1 MLNYICL
8 GLDYMKMFS
17 SIYKNFLLKFLGNV
31 KEGTIIFKDKNEQ
44 IFGKGK
50 PVVNIEVLNSKFYR
64 RAVLSGDLGFAESYA
79 KGEWK
84 TNNLTNLI
92 LILIN
97 NKDNLGNLNM
107 RWSFLSK
114 IIARL
119 GHWRR
124 KNTISGSKRNI
135 QDHYDLS
142 NDLFSIFLD
151 KTMTYSCGV
160 FESEKSTLHE
170 SQIRKID
177 MIIEK
182 AQLKPDDHVLEIGSG
197 WGGLSRRAV
206 EKIGCKFTTITLSE
220 DQYTYVKN
228 MIKEGGLEDNIEVK
242 LIDYRNIEGTYDKV
256 ISVEMI
262 EAIGYE
268 LFNSYFEKI
277 EGVMKPNGIAVIQA
291 ITYPDKNYDIYR
303 KGCDF
308 IQKFIF
314 PGSLLPSVKVMNESI
329 TQKTDMK
336 VIDLERIGP
345 SYATT
350 LNMWSEKFNDN
361 KENIIELGFDEYFI
375 NLWNYYFS
383 YCEAGFR
390 AGTIDDVQ
398 MVITGGKANA

>member
-1 MLNYICL
+1 ML
-8 GLDYMKMFS
+8 S
-17 SIYKNFLLKFLGNV
+17 SVYKNFLIKFLGNI

-44 IFGKGK
+44 TFGKGK

-64 RAVLSGDLGFAESYA
+64 RTVLSGDLGFAESYA

-97 NKDNLGNLNM
+97 NKDNLENLNM
-107 RWSFLSK
+107 RWSFISK
-114 IIARL
+114 IIARFD
-119 GHWRR
+119 HWRR

-135 QDHYDLS
+135 QEHYDLS
-142 NDLFSIFLD
+142 NKLFSIFLD

-160 FESEKSTLHE
+160 FESEKTTLYE
-170 SQIRKID
+170 AQIRKID

-182 AQLKPDDHVLEIGSG
+182 AQLKPEDHVLEIGSG

-220 DQYTYVKN
+220 DQFIYVKN
-228 MIKEGGLEDNIEVK
+228 MIKDEGLENNINVK

-277 EGVMKPNGIAVIQA
+277 EEVLKPNGIAVIQA
-291 ITYPDKNYDIYR
+291 ITYPDENYEVYR

-314 PGSLLPSVKVMNESI
+314 PGSLLPSVKIMNESI
-329 TQKTDMK
+329 AQKTEMK

-350 LNMWSEKFNDN
+350 LNAWAKKFNANKDN
-361 KENIIELGFDEYFI
+361 IMKLGFDEYFI

-383 YCEAGFR
+383 YCEAGFS

-398 MVITGGKANA
+398 IVIKGGKANA

>member
-1 MLNYICL
+1 
-8 GLDYMKMFS
+8 MFG
-17 SIYKNFLLKFLGNV
+17 SIYKNFLMKFLGNI
-31 KEGTIIFKDKNEQ
+31 KEGTIVLKDNGVQ
-44 IFGKGK
+44 TFGTGS
-50 PVVNIEVLNSKFYR
+50 PIVNIEVLNSKFYK
-64 RAVLSGDLGFAESYA
+64 RAVLAGDLGFAESYA
-79 KGEWK
+79 KGEWN
-84 TNNLTNLI
+84 TDDLTNLI
-92 LILIN
+92 IILIN

-107 RWSFLSK
+107 KWSFLSK
-114 IIARL
+114 IVARV

-124 KNTISGSKRNI
+124 KNTISGSKKNI

-142 NDLFSIFLD
+142 NELFSIFLD
-151 KTMTYSCGV
+151 ETMTYSCGV
-160 FESEKSTLHE
+160 FKSKETTLHE
-170 SQIRKID
+170 AQIRKID

-182 AQLKPDDHVLEIGSG
+182 AQLKPEDHVLEIGSG

-220 DQYTYVKN
+220 DQYSYVKN
-228 MIKEGGLEDNIEVK
+228 MIKNEGLEKNIEVK
-242 LIDYRNIEGTYDKV
+242 LVDYRNIEGTYDKV

-277 EGVMKPNGIAVIQA
+277 EKVMKPDGIAVIQA
-291 ITYPDKNYDIYR
+291 ITYPDENYEIYR

-329 TQKTDMK
+329 AQKTNMK
-336 VIDLERIGP
+336 VTDLERIGP

-350 LNMWSEKFNDN
+350 LNMWSEKFNAN
-361 KENIIELGFDEYFI
+361 KENIMKLGFDEYFI

-383 YCEAGFR
+383 YCEAGFS

-398 MVITGGKANA
+398 MVIEGGKANA

>member
-1 MLNYICL
+1 ML
-8 GLDYMKMFS
+8 S
-17 SIYKNFLLKFLGNV
+17 SVYKNFLIKFLGNI

-44 IFGKGK
+44 TFGKGK

-64 RAVLSGDLGFAESYA
+64 RTVLSGDLGFAESYA

-97 NKDNLGNLNM
+97 NKDNLENLNM
-107 RWSFLSK
+107 RWSFISK
-114 IIARL
+114 IIARFD
-119 GHWRR
+119 HWRR

-135 QDHYDLS
+135 QEHYDLS
-142 NDLFSIFLD
+142 NKLFSIFLD

-160 FESEKSTLHE
+160 FESEKTTLHE
-170 SQIRKID
+170 AQIRKID

-182 AQLKPDDHVLEIGSG
+182 AQLKPEDHVLEIGSG

-220 DQYTYVKN
+220 DQFIYVKN
-228 MIKEGGLEDNIEVK
+228 MIKDEGLENNINVK

-277 EGVMKPNGIAVIQA
+277 EEVLKPNGIAVIQA
-291 ITYPDKNYDIYR
+291 ITYPDENYEVYR

-314 PGSLLPSVKVMNESI
+314 PGSLLPSVKIMNESI
-329 TQKTDMK
+329 AQKTEMK

-350 LNMWSEKFNDN
+350 LNAWAKKFNANKDN
-361 KENIIELGFDEYFI
+361 IMKLGFDEYFI

-383 YCEAGFR
+383 YCEAGFS

-398 MVITGGKANA
+398 IVIKGGKANA

>member
-1 MLNYICL
+1 
-8 GLDYMKMFS
+8 MKMFS

>member
-1 MLNYICL
+1 ML
-8 GLDYMKMFS
+8 S
-17 SIYKNFLLKFLGNV
+17 SVYKNFLIKFLGNI

-44 IFGKGK
+44 TFGKGK

-64 RAVLSGDLGFAESYA
+64 RTVLSGDLGFAESYA

-97 NKDNLGNLNM
+97 NKDNLENLNM
-107 RWSFLSK
+107 RWSFISK
-114 IIARL
+114 IIARFD
-119 GHWRR
+119 HWRR

-135 QDHYDLS
+135 QEHYDLS
-142 NDLFSIFLD
+142 NKLFSIFLD

-160 FESEKSTLHE
+160 FESEKTTLHE
-170 SQIRKID
+170 AQIRKID

-182 AQLKPDDHVLEIGSG
+182 AQLKPEDHVLEIGSG

-220 DQYTYVKN
+220 DQFIYVKN
-228 MIKEGGLEDNIEVK
+228 MIKDEGLENNINVK

-268 LFNSYFEKI
+268 LFNSYFGKI
-277 EGVMKPNGIAVIQA
+277 EEVLKPNGIAVIQA
-291 ITYPDKNYDIYR
+291 ITYPDENYEVYR

-314 PGSLLPSVKVMNESI
+314 PGSLLPSVKIMNESI
-329 TQKTDMK
+329 AQKTEMK

-350 LNMWSEKFNDN
+350 LNAWAKKFNANKDN
-361 KENIIELGFDEYFI
+361 IMKLGFDEYFI

-383 YCEAGFR
+383 YCEAGFS

-398 MVITGGKANA
+398 IVIKGGKANA

>member
-1 MLNYICL
+1 ML
-8 GLDYMKMFS
+8 S
-17 SIYKNFLLKFLGNV
+17 SVYKNFLIKFLGNI

-44 IFGKGK
+44 TFGKGK

-64 RAVLSGDLGFAESYA
+64 RTVLSGDLGFAESYA

-97 NKDNLGNLNM
+97 NKDNLENLNM
-107 RWSFLSK
+107 RWSFISK
-114 IIARL
+114 IIARFD
-119 GHWRR
+119 HWRR

-135 QDHYDLS
+135 QEHYDLS
-142 NDLFSIFLD
+142 NKLFSIFLD
-151 KTMTYSCGV
+151 KTLTYSCGV
-160 FESEKSTLHE
+160 FESEKTTLHE
-170 SQIRKID
+170 AQIRKID

-182 AQLKPDDHVLEIGSG
+182 AQLKPEDHVLEIGSG

-220 DQYTYVKN
+220 DQFIYVKN
-228 MIKEGGLEDNIEVK
+228 MIKDEGLENNINVK

-277 EGVMKPNGIAVIQA
+277 EEVLKPNGIAVIQA
-291 ITYPDKNYDIYR
+291 ITYPDENYEVYR

-314 PGSLLPSVKVMNESI
+314 PGSLLPSVKIMNESI
-329 TQKTDMK
+329 AQKTEMK

-350 LNMWSEKFNDN
+350 LNAWAKKFNANKDN
-361 KENIIELGFDEYFI
+361 IMKLGFDEYFI

-383 YCEAGFR
+383 YCEAGFS

-398 MVITGGKANA
+398 IVIKGGKANA

>member
-1 MLNYICL
+1 ML
-8 GLDYMKMFS
+8 S
-17 SIYKNFLLKFLGNV
+17 SVYKNFLIKFLGNI

-44 IFGKGK
+44 TFGKGK

-97 NKDNLGNLNM
+97 NKDNLENLNM
-107 RWSFLSK
+107 RWSFISK
-114 IIARL
+114 IIARFD
-119 GHWRR
+119 HWRR

-135 QDHYDLS
+135 QEHYDLS
-142 NDLFSIFLD
+142 NKLFSIFLD

-160 FESEKSTLHE
+160 FESEKTTLHE
-170 SQIRKID
+170 AQIRKID

-182 AQLKPDDHVLEIGSG
+182 AQLKPEDHVLEIGSG

-220 DQYTYVKN
+220 DQFIYVKN
-228 MIKEGGLEDNIEVK
+228 MIKDEGLENNINVK
-242 LIDYRNIEGTYDKV
+242 LIDYRNVEGTYDKV

-277 EGVMKPNGIAVIQA
+277 EEVLKPNGIAVIQA
-291 ITYPDKNYDIYR
+291 ITYPDENYEVYR

-314 PGSLLPSVKVMNESI
+314 PGSLLPSVKIMNESI
-329 TQKTDMK
+329 AQKTEMK
-336 VIDLERIGP
+336 VIGLERIGP
-345 SYATT
+345 SYAIT
-350 LNMWSEKFNDN
+350 LNAWAKKFNANKDN
-361 KENIIELGFDEYFI
+361 IMKLGFDEYFI

-383 YCEAGFR
+383 YCEAGFS

-398 MVITGGKANA
+398 IVIKGGKANA

>member
-1 MLNYICL
+1 ML
-8 GLDYMKMFS
+8 S
-17 SIYKNFLLKFLGNV
+17 SVYKNFFFFFLGNI

-44 IFGKGK
+44 TFGKGK

-64 RAVLSGDLGFAESYA
+64 RTVLSGDLGFAESYA

-97 NKDNLGNLNM
+97 NKDNLENLNM
-107 RWSFLSK
+107 RWSFISK
-114 IIARL
+114 IIARFD
-119 GHWRR
+119 HWRR

-135 QDHYDLS
+135 QEHYDLS
-142 NDLFSIFLD
+142 NKLFSIFLD

-160 FESEKSTLHE
+160 FESEKTTLHE
-170 SQIRKID
+170 AQIRKID

-182 AQLKPDDHVLEIGSG
+182 AQLKPEDHVLEIGSG

-220 DQYTYVKN
+220 DQFIYVKN
-228 MIKEGGLEDNIEVK
+228 MIKDEGLENNINVK

-277 EGVMKPNGIAVIQA
+277 EEVLKPNGIAVIQA
-291 ITYPDKNYDIYR
+291 ITYPDENYEVYR

-314 PGSLLPSVKVMNESI
+314 PGSLLPSVKIMNESI
-329 TQKTDMK
+329 AQKTEMK

-350 LNMWSEKFNDN
+350 LNAWAKKFNANKDN
-361 KENIIELGFDEYFI
+361 IMKLGFDEYFI

-383 YCEAGFR
+383 YCEAGFS

-398 MVITGGKANA
+398 IVIKGGKANA

>member
-1 MLNYICL
+1 ML
-8 GLDYMKMFS
+8 S
-17 SIYKNFLLKFLGNV
+17 SVYKNFLIKFLGNI

-44 IFGKGK
+44 TFGKGK

-64 RAVLSGDLGFAESYA
+64 RTVLSGDLGFAESYA

-97 NKDNLGNLNM
+97 NKDNLENLNM
-107 RWSFLSK
+107 RWSFISK
-114 IIARL
+114 IIARFD
-119 GHWRR
+119 HWRR

-135 QDHYDLS
+135 QEHYDLS
-142 NDLFSIFLD
+142 NKLFSIFLD

-160 FESEKSTLHE
+160 FESEKTTLYE
-170 SQIRKID
+170 AQIRKID

-182 AQLKPDDHVLEIGSG
+182 AQLKPEDHVLEIGSG

-220 DQYTYVKN
+220 DQFIYVKN
-228 MIKEGGLEDNIEVK
+228 MIKDEGLENNINVK

-268 LFNSYFEKI
+268 LFNSYFGKI
-277 EGVMKPNGIAVIQA
+277 EEVLKPNGIAVIQA
-291 ITYPDKNYDIYR
+291 ITYPDENYEVYR

-314 PGSLLPSVKVMNESI
+314 PGSLLPSVKIMNESI
-329 TQKTDMK
+329 AQKTEMK

-350 LNMWSEKFNDN
+350 LNAWAKKFNANKDN
-361 KENIIELGFDEYFI
+361 IMKLGFDEYFI

-383 YCEAGFR
+383 YCEAGFS

-398 MVITGGKANA
+398 IVIKGGKANA

>member
-1 MLNYICL
+1 
-8 GLDYMKMFS
+8 MKMFS

-228 MIKEGGLEDNIEVK
+228 MIKEEGLEDNIEVK

>member
-1 MLNYICL
+1 
-8 GLDYMKMFS
+8 MFS

-228 MIKEGGLEDNIEVK
+228 MIKEEGLEDNIEVK

>member
-1 MLNYICL
+1 
-8 GLDYMKMFS
+8 MK
-17 SIYKNFLLKFLGNV
+17 
-31 KEGTIIFKDKNEQ
+31 
-44 IFGKGK
+44 
-50 PVVNIEVLNSKFYR
+50 
-64 RAVLSGDLGFAESYA
+64 
-79 KGEWK
+79 
-84 TNNLTNLI
+84 
-92 LILIN
+92 
-97 NKDNLGNLNM
+97 
-107 RWSFLSK
+107 WSFLSK
-114 IIARL
+114 IVARL

-124 KNTISGSKRNI
+124 KNTILGSKKNI

-142 NDLFSIFLD
+142 NELFSIFLD
-151 KTMTYSCGV
+151 ETMTYSCGI
-160 FESEKSTLHE
+160 FESKETTLHE

-182 AQLKPDDHVLEIGSG
+182 AQLKPEDHVLEIGSG

-220 DQYTYVKN
+220 DQYSYVKN
-228 MIKEGGLEDNIEVK
+228 MIKNEGLEKNIEVK

-277 EGVMKPNGIAVIQA
+277 EAVMKPNGIAVIQA
-291 ITYPDKNYDIYR
+291 ITYPDENYETYR
-303 KGCDF
+303 RGCDF

-329 TQKTDMK
+329 THNTNMK
-336 VIDLERIGP
+336 VTDLERIGP

-350 LNMWSEKFNDN
+350 LNMWSKKFNAN
-361 KENIIELGFDEYFI
+361 KEYIMKLGFDEYFI

-383 YCEAGFR
+383 YCEAGFS

-398 MVITGGKANA
+398 MVIEGGKANA

>member
-1 MLNYICL
+1 ML
-8 GLDYMKMFS
+8 S
-17 SIYKNFLLKFLGNV
+17 SIYKNFLIKFLGNI

-44 IFGKGK
+44 TFGKGK

-64 RAVLSGDLGFAESYA
+64 RTVLSGDLGFAESYA

-97 NKDNLGNLNM
+97 NKDNLENLNM
-107 RWSFLSK
+107 RWSFISK
-114 IIARL
+114 IIARFD
-119 GHWRR
+119 HWRR

-135 QDHYDLS
+135 QEHYDLS
-142 NDLFSIFLD
+142 NKLFSIFLD

-160 FESEKSTLHE
+160 FESEKTTLHE
-170 SQIRKID
+170 AQIRKID

-182 AQLKPDDHVLEIGSG
+182 AQLKPEDHVLEIGSG

-220 DQYTYVKN
+220 DQFIYVKN
-228 MIKEGGLEDNIEVK
+228 MIKDEGLENNINVK

-277 EGVMKPNGIAVIQA
+277 EEVLKPNGIAVIQA
-291 ITYPDKNYDIYR
+291 ITYPDENYEVYR

-314 PGSLLPSVKVMNESI
+314 PGSLLPSVKIMNESI
-329 TQKTDMK
+329 AQKTEMK

-350 LNMWSEKFNDN
+350 LNAWAKKFNANKDN
-361 KENIIELGFDEYFI
+361 IMKLGFDEYFI

-383 YCEAGFR
+383 YCEAGFS

-398 MVITGGKANA
+398 IVIKGGKANA

>member
-1 MLNYICL
+1 ML
-8 GLDYMKMFS
+8 S
-17 SIYKNFLLKFLGNV
+17 SVYKNFLIKFLGNI

-44 IFGKGK
+44 TFGKGK

-64 RAVLSGDLGFAESYA
+64 RTVLSGDLGFAESYA

-107 RWSFLSK
+107 RWSFISK
-114 IIARL
+114 IIARFD
-119 GHWRR
+119 HWRR

-135 QDHYDLS
+135 QEHYDLS
-142 NDLFSIFLD
+142 NKLFSIFLD

-160 FESEKSTLHE
+160 FESEKTTLHE
-170 SQIRKID
+170 AQIRKID

-182 AQLKPDDHVLEIGSG
+182 AQLKPEDHVLEIGSG

-220 DQYTYVKN
+220 DQFIYVKN
-228 MIKEGGLEDNIEVK
+228 MIKDEGLENNINVK

-277 EGVMKPNGIAVIQA
+277 EEVLKPNGIAVIQA
-291 ITYPDKNYDIYR
+291 ITYPDENYEVYR

-314 PGSLLPSVKVMNESI
+314 PGSLLPSVKIMNESI
-329 TQKTDMK
+329 AQKTEMK

-350 LNMWSEKFNDN
+350 LNAWAKKFNANKDN
-361 KENIIELGFDEYFI
+361 IMKLGFDEYFI

-383 YCEAGFR
+383 YCEAGFS

-398 MVITGGKANA
+398 IVIKGGKANA